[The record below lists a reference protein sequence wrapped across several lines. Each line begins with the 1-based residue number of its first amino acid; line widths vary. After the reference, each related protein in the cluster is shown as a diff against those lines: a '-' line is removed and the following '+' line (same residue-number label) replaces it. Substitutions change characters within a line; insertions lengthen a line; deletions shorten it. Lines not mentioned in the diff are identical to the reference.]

1 MNQFLFSAKMCRNFQ
16 ALPRHKISVVL
27 VRNEKMNGMEKKVAN
42 KAVVGDNSI
51 EVKEQSMENNIKKN

>member
-1 MNQFLFSAKMCRNFQ
+1 MNQFLFSAKMCKNFQ
-16 ALPRHKISVVL
+16 ALPCHKISVVL